1 MGKYTTVTVT
11 VDADVYVDDVI
22 GDIEDQE
29 LVDELISR
37 GYYVAEGDEDPQVL
51 DKDDWRKLEEIL
63 TELPY
68 HWENEVLR
76 RKIMEARM
84 KS

>member
-29 LVDELISR
+29 LIDELLGR
-37 GYYVAEGDEDPQVL
+37 GYYVAQGDEDPQVL
-51 DKDDWRKLEEIL
+51 DKDDWKKLEEIIS
-63 TELPY
+63 ELPY

-84 KS
+84 KN

>member
-1 MGKYTTVTVT
+1 MGRTQTVT
-11 VDADVYVDDVI
+11 VDVDVYIDDVI
-22 GDIEDQE
+22 NEIDDQE
-29 LVDELISR
+29 LVDELESR
-37 GYYVAEGDEDPQVL
+37 GYYVSEGDGDPQVL

-68 HWENEVLR
+68 HWENEILR
-76 RKIMEARM
+76 KKIVEARM